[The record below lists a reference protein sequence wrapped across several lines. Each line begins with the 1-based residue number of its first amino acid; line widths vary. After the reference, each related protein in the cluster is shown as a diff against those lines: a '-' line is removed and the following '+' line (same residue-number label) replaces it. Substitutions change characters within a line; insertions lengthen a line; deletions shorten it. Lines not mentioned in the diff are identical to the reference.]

1 MFVHI
6 IHTHRLILSVNFC
19 IHRKIKQY
27 LNDAFLCEAEG
38 GGGLWSIKSA
48 HKLVAKLLIYHEIE
62 LLLLVYSV
70 LIKTFDLKL
79 DFCPN
84 IFFLY

>member
-1 MFVHI
+1 MGG
-6 IHTHRLILSVNFC
+6 R
-19 IHRKIKQY
+19 R
-27 LNDAFLCEAEG
+27 
-38 GGGLWSIKSA
+38 GGGLLSIKSA
-48 HKLVAKLLIYHEIE
+48 HKLVTKLLIYHEIE

-84 IFFLY
+84 IFFWYYRIFKKSKYRIFVMIYQ

>member
-1 MFVHI
+1 MGG
-6 IHTHRLILSVNFC
+6 R
-19 IHRKIKQY
+19 R
-27 LNDAFLCEAEG
+27 
-38 GGGLWSIKSA
+38 GGGLLSIKLA

-79 DFCPN
+79 DFWPN
-84 IFFLY
+84 IFFFGIIGFKIKI